1 MLKESTL
8 KKWVSEKKQVLK
20 MLLESDLELDQEA
33 ISNMQLE
40 IEVLESVLKGGNS

>member
-8 KKWVSEKKQVLK
+8 KKWISEKKQVLK
-20 MLLESDLELDQEA
+20 MVLESDLELDHEA
-33 ISNMQLE
+33 ISNMRLE